1 MAYDMYKEAAAVT
14 PHDSNAQTLFPC
26 DAIYVGT
33 AGNLAV
39 IMKNGTTVTFTG
51 VKAGTVLP
59 IGVNRVN
66 ATNTTASNI
75 VALESGLTYS

>member
-14 PHDSNAQTLFPC
+14 PHATDAQTLMPC
-26 DAIYVGT
+26 DAVYVGT
-33 AGNLAV
+33 AGNLEV
-39 IMKNGTTVTFTG
+39 IMKNGTTVVFTG

-59 IGVNRVN
+59 IGVNRVL
-66 ATNTTASNI
+66 AANTTASNI